1 MMKKKILSLCMVA
14 IMLNI
19 SVESYAYSLNNI
31 QLATNSD
38 STSTPS
44 EGGGPSSGGGE
55 AEQPP
60 SAPPDG
66 SNSGDSA
73 QPPSSSGG
81 STGAGGAGGS
91 TTAPNTPLPNK
102 GGSNSVELDGG
113 IGEWG
118 PDKDKNLPNFNGTE
132 GSEKPDVDNALQ
144 EGQYFTIS
152 ATVPLGME
160 FLIKNKDKHGFST
173 EGIFI
178 SPYYKVINNGS
189 HTLKVHFESF
199 EYATSSSN
207 KTSGLIQEELE
218 KVTILIDE
226 DPMKNVEQI
235 NSIWKNIWKVI
246 ENNEIIGQKLRHAI
260 YQVKFRSSMLPL
272 YNILTHTI
280 EFRKENLQLQEKY
293 DNMHNKIDNIL
304 NQAKKE
310 LSADEYDLLKM
321 SYEQAKNFAMYK
333 DVMGAVDGK
342 LIPFWFGIH
351 DEIREILRKS
361 NSSMPIRS
369 VGQAGMFYYLVW
381 YLPTDLKAIVMT
393 PDFTDFSLEDL

>member
-14 IMLNI
+14 IMLNF

-60 SAPPDG
+60 SAPPNDSGNGG
-66 SNSGDSA
+66 SSA

-81 STGAGGAGGS
+81 STGTGGAGSS

-152 ATVPLGME
+152 ATVPLNME
-160 FLIKNKDKHGFST
+160 FLIKNENENGSSPNGK
-173 EGIFI
+173 FI
-178 SPYYKVINNGS
+178 TPYYKVINNGS
-189 HTLKVHFESF
+189 HKLKVHFESF
-199 EYATSSSN
+199 EYATSKAT
-207 KTSGLIQEELE
+207 KTSGLV
-218 KVTILIDE
+218 KE
-226 DPMKNVEQI
+226 D
-235 NSIWKNIWKVI
+235 
-246 ENNEIIGQKLRHAI
+246 LA
-260 YQVKFRSSMLPL
+260 PL
-272 YNILTHTI
+272 YVVSQPEKNNGKVEMKLNLTYDRPSNSYLKRIDLIPTNSPTI
-280 EFRKENLQLQEKY
+280 TSR
-293 DNMHNKIDNIL
+293 
-304 NQAKKE
+304 
-310 LSADEYDLLKM
+310 LLK
-321 SYEQAKNFAMYK
+321 SSNSVAQELGELDPNEQARLYYGSDLWETPKSEGINKGVEANFNLKLAFSI
-333 DVMGAVDGK
+333 DGK
-342 LIPFWFGIH
+342 TTGTNPPSGSTGNTTTESSPSQSPSAPTPSQPSNGTIPG
-351 DEIREILRKS
+351 DTS
-361 NSSMPIRS
+361 QSSPGS
-369 VGQAGMFYYLVW
+369 STQGQQPNGATSSEVQNPAGNGQQGQ
-381 YLPTDLKAIVMT
+381 TN
-393 PDFTDFSLEDL
+393 